1 MTNNNFADF
10 LLLPFVEL
18 EIRFGTISNNFDSS
32 VDKKYFSKVL
42 ESLNTSEIPWKT
54 IELKDTIE
62 YINDNKKLINEKK
75 LMMKENVLKKNFSI
89 NNSPFDIRL
98 SINQEFSLNSYIS
111 SFSKND
117 SLIRKKQRT
126 SFISDNYRYDLTIV
140 NETKNNINVEKH
152 EVEIELIVNKET
164 LTWTNEYINDFV
176 ECKIYD
182 IINIVEK
189 IPRESFKLKF
199 F

>member
-1 MTNNNFADF
+1 MSNNFADF

-32 VDKKYFSKVL
+32 VDKKYFSKLL
-42 ESLNTSEIPWKT
+42 ESLNNCEIPWKT
-54 IELKDTIE
+54 IESKDTIE
-62 YINDNKKLINEKK
+62 YINDNKKLINDKT
-75 LMMKENVLKKNFSI
+75 LMMKENVLKKNFSV

-152 EVEIELIVNKET
+152 EIEIELIVNKET
-164 LTWTNEYINDFV
+164 LTWTNEYINDFI

-189 IPRESFKLKF
+189 TPRESFKLKF

>member
-1 MTNNNFADF
+1 MSNNFADF

-32 VDKKYFSKVL
+32 VDKKYFSKLL
-42 ESLNTSEIPWKT
+42 ESLNNCEIPWKT
-54 IELKDTIE
+54 IESKDTIE
-62 YINDNKKLINEKK
+62 YINDNKKLINDKT
-75 LMMKENVLKKNFSI
+75 LMMKENVLKKNFSV

-117 SLIRKKQRT
+117 SLIRKKKRT

-152 EVEIELIVNKET
+152 EIEIELIVNKET
-164 LTWTNEYINDFV
+164 LTWTNEYINDFI

-189 IPRESFKLKF
+189 TPRESFKLKF